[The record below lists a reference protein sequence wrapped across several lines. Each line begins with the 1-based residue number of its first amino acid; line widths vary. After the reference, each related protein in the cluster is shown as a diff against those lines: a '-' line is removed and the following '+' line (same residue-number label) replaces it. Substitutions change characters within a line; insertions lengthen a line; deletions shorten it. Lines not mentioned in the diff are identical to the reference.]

1 MSVAVCIARGAYWD
15 AVQALKPVL
24 KQALAIL
31 TWPGTAAASGLPEQP
46 MAWCASAT
54 ALRHTRR
61 GAADTQMLW
70 LLAVQA
76 VTLHTNLGDLKLE
89 VYCEEVPRAAENF
102 LALCASGFYNG
113 TLFHR
118 NIRGFMIQGGDPTGA
133 QLYLRMVRAC
143 YSRNEKR
150 E

>member
-1 MSVAVCIARGAYWD
+1 
-15 AVQALKPVL
+15 
-24 KQALAIL
+24 
-31 TWPGTAAASGLPEQP
+31 
-46 MAWCASAT
+46 
-54 ALRHTRR
+54 
-61 GAADTQMLW
+61 MLW

-76 VTLHTNLGDLKLE
+76 VTLHKLGRPEAGGLL
-89 VYCEEVPRAAENF
+89 RGGARENF
-102 LALCASGFYNG
+102 LALCASGSNG